1 MPEESTVNYP
11 LAGLEVTDYDIVE
24 FDNAAT
30 QAEIIYSDQAGLSYK
45 RFVYIPRTD
54 TGEVD
59 DPYFQEILYS
69 HLLAINE
76 KRKVG
81 AITFTDF
88 AEVVEESEESN
99 E

>member
-1 MPEESTVNYP
+1 MPEEITVNYP
-11 LAGLEVTDYDIVE
+11 LAGLEITDYDIVE
-24 FDNAAT
+24 FDDAAR
-30 QAEIIYSDQAGLSYK
+30 QAEVIYSDHSGLSYK

-54 TGEVD
+54 AGEVD
-59 DPYFQEILYS
+59 DPYFQKILYS

-76 KRKVG
+76 KQKVG